1 MLAEVEGTPLRE
13 LPWGQFSYDTILDYY
28 DGPMILLE
36 RDNEGRLYLAWWS
49 DADQDVERF
58 VCFRLT
64 KTRLRAVLSN
74 EMLPL
79 AAMENPEDG
88 YLLAVDIDLA
98 TDKPVRIIK
107 TTAAALP
114 QDALPRPEATL
125 NIPMPAALS
134 L

>member
-1 MLAEVEGTPLRE
+1 MLREIEGTSLPVT
-13 LPWGQFSYDTILDYY
+13 PWGEFTFSEILDYY
-28 DGPMILLE
+28 DGPRIMLE
-36 RDNEGRLYLAWWS
+36 RDKKGGLYLIWWG
-49 DADQDVERF
+49 DVDEDCERW
-58 VCFRLT
+58 VCLPLT
-64 KTRLRAVLSN
+64 KARLRAILSN